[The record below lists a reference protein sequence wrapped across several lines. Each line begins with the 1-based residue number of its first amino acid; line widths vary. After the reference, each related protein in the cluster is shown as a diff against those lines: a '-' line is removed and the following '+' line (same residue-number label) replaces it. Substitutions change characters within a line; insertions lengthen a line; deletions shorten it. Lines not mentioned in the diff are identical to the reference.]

1 MVSAYDSCFLGPA
14 QKHLGTAFAFAA
26 QSVGLRPFY
35 DRFLASPLSH
45 DFASGFPKIVAG
57 TSGAELVYD
66 VYGKK
71 LPDIPGFASLKKAP
85 EYWAGWALCYYQW
98 YSTLSFQEIEEN
110 VPVEKVVAMFDPYH
124 EMDIHQFGDHLNRLL
139 SEKNPE
145 TALKRARQRMGI
157 SQAELSRRSQIPK
170 RTLQQYEQRQKDINK
185 AIAETLF
192 ALSKVLG
199 CPMEE
204 LLERIPRP
212 QPSD

>member
-1 MVSAYDSCFLGPA
+1 
-14 QKHLGTAFAFAA
+14 
-26 QSVGLRPFY
+26 
-35 DRFLASPLSH
+35 
-45 DFASGFPKIVAG
+45 
-57 TSGAELVYD
+57 
-66 VYGKK
+66 
-71 LPDIPGFASLKKAP
+71 
-85 EYWAGWALCYYQW
+85 
-98 YSTLSFQEIEEN
+98 
-110 VPVEKVVAMFDPYH
+110 
-124 EMDIHQFGDHLNRLL
+124 
-139 SEKNPE
+139 
-145 TALKRARQRMGI
+145 MGI

>member
-1 MVSAYDSCFLGPA
+1 
-14 QKHLGTAFAFAA
+14 
-26 QSVGLRPFY
+26 VGLRPFY

-71 LPDIPGFASLKKAP
+71 LPDIPGFAALKTAP

-124 EMDIHQFGDHLNRLL
+124 EMDIHQFCDHLNRLL

-212 QPSD
+212 KPSD